1 MKWLV
6 LLLLLLVAAL
16 VFQMGL
22 LALGIYTL
30 IAIALASRLLVQS
43 SVRRVHVRRTCSQ
56 ATAEVGQSVLVA
68 IELINAS
75 SFPIPWL
82 LIQDVLPFRSVTG
95 PSPALKVTGSRI
107 LMTMLWPRQKK
118 VFHYQVRLQRRGY
131 YQIGPLL
138 LESGDLFGLFRK
150 FRLADEP
157 AFVLVFPRVVPLL
170 SYDVASRRPIG
181 EVIMTHRLYE
191 DPTRIAGVREYQAGD
206 PFNRIHWKA
215 TARTGALHSKI
226 YEPSTIAG
234 ATLLIDFHADSYR
247 TEDEP
252 IRSETTITAAASI
265 AHALNQMDQQVGLV
279 SNGRDGA
286 DRVRV
291 EGYRV
296 PRITRKVAKRLAE
309 EEIRESRLR
318 PVVHTAAR
326 GPESFRRLWEQL
338 ARLELNRGLDLPQL
352 LIEAGSR
359 LPRDATVLVLLGD
372 VAEGHVLALDELQR
386 RGYAVAA
393 VVNEHQDERFQRA
406 AGPLIGAG
414 IPVHRLV
421 DDATIPEL
429 CRRTVLA

>member
-6 LLLLLLVAAL
+6 LLLLVLVAAL

-68 IELINAS
+68 IELINNS
-75 SFPIPWL
+75 SLPIPWL
-82 LIQDVLPFRSVTG
+82 LFQDVLPFRSVTG
-95 PSPALKVTGSRI
+95 PSPALKVIGSRI
-107 LMTMLWPRQKK
+107 LMTMLWPRQRK
-118 VFHYQVRLQRRGY
+118 VFHYQIQLQRRGY
-131 YQIGPLL
+131 FQIGPLL

-157 AFVLVFPRVVPLL
+157 AFVLVFPQVVPLL
-170 SYDVASRRPIG
+170 SYDVASRRPVG
-181 EVIMTHRLYE
+181 EVVMTHRLYE

-206 PFNRIHWKA
+206 PLNRIHWKA

-234 ATLLIDFHADSYR
+234 ATLVIDFHADSYR
-247 TEDEP
+247 AEDEP
-252 IRSETTITAAASI
+252 IRSERTITAAASI

-296 PRITRKVAKRLAE
+296 PRITRKIAKRLAE

-359 LPRDATVLVLLGD
+359 LPRDATVLALLGD
-372 VAEGHVLALDELQR
+372 VAEDHVLALDELQR

-393 VVNEHQDERFQRA
+393 VVNEHRDERFQRA

-421 DDATIPEL
+421 DESTIPEL